1 MKTTFT
7 RRQQLKLLTAAGL
20 AAPFATRVFAAEAD
34 KNAGRA
40 GAPEN
45 AAAPLSAGDRFLAGG
60 KNVSVLDFGAV
71 PDGKTLTTEALQKA
85 IDQCAATGGGTVTVP
100 PGVFLTHTVFL
111 KSGVNLHLQKGAVI
125 LGDTTPEAFSGSGG
139 LWRQD

>member
-20 AAPFATRVFAAEAD
+20 GAPFATRGLAAEVD
-34 KNAGRA
+34 KNADRA
-40 GAPEN
+40 GVPEN
-45 AAAPLSAGDRFLAGG
+45 AVAPVPARDRRPADG
-60 KNVSVLDFGAV
+60 KGINVLDFGAI

-85 IDQCAATGGGTVTVP
+85 INHCAAAGGGTVTVP

-111 KSGVNLHLQKGAVI
+111 
-125 LGDTTPEAFSGSGG
+125 
-139 LWRQD
+139 